1 MEESGYIRLTLG
13 GLSANEVHRGAYAL
27 LLSEVDGD
35 KTIPVIIGVA
45 EAQSIAAS
53 LEKANLSRPLSH
65 DIFVSSA
72 KAFGIKIES
81 VLIYKFDKGVFYSEI
96 KMKDGYTGDRD
107 VIIDSRTSDAV
118 AIALRCNA
126 PIFAVPEVVEETGIL
141 STSLFNINNK
151 IYEEPEPDIP
161 LSRYSI
167 EELERMMKACVEK
180 EDYEQAAVIKQT
192 IEEKKNKK

>member
-1 MEESGYIRLTLG
+1 
-13 GLSANEVHRGAYAL
+13 
-27 LLSEVDGD
+27 
-35 KTIPVIIGVA
+35 
-45 EAQSIAAS
+45 
-53 LEKANLSRPLSH
+53 
-65 DIFVSSA
+65 
-72 KAFGIKIES
+72 
-81 VLIYKFDKGVFYSEI
+81 
-96 KMKDGYTGDRD
+96 MKDGYTGDRE